1 MSNGTAQEMREKI
14 AKSERT
20 RHIAMWHDHSTI
32 LGRGYVLVTIKLLYD
47 HAVFK
52 SDDTINQSQ
61 KDLQAYIEEPE
72 IHIIALSSSSVDDQT
87 TLIDARLPSQSCSC
101 LSSFFTLPSVNASTH
116 QPSTMVI

>member
-1 MSNGTAQEMREKI
+1 MCLIT
-14 AKSERT
+14 
-20 RHIAMWHDHSTI
+20 DHFASLLHLLFNLDNVSTI

-87 TLIDARLPSQSCSC
+87 TLIDRLKCMK
-101 LSSFFTLPSVNASTH
+101 N
-116 QPSTMVI
+116 

>member
-1 MSNGTAQEMREKI
+1 MSITELTELAKAQNIYMSNGTAQEMREKI

-72 IHIIALSSSSVDDQT
+72 IQIIALSSSSVDEQT
-87 TLIDARLPSQSCSC
+87 TLIDDRLQCMK
-101 LSSFFTLPSVNASTH
+101 N
-116 QPSTMVI
+116 

>member
-72 IHIIALSSSSVDDQT
+72 IQIIALSSSSVDEQT
-87 TLIDARLPSQSCSC
+87 TLIDDRLECMK
-101 LSSFFTLPSVNASTH
+101 N
-116 QPSTMVI
+116 